1 MTDAAPTELSLK
13 TVARVH
19 DITTM
24 FHAFV
29 YFAPEAAEEY
39 AAVGVQGRS
48 GYFAS
53 RSAPLGPVSAEVVTA
68 TFYNFSPDLVRS
80 AIDGVW
86 DLVSPEEVQ
95 RARWRAVM
103 QILDATVADAMTDA
117 EVAEAVDV
125 VESCVAALS
134 YAGRPL
140 AGANASVLTL
150 LAEPEFAG
158 NRLLRLWQLVTILR
172 EWRGDVHIGLLIA
185 EPLDGCECTVVSE
198 HLFQRP
204 GIIKSTRAW
213 SEADWSLA
221 VERLTERGWLDED
234 GITEDGRE
242 RRSAIEHRTNELDA
256 AAWNGMGD
264 QAVNRFGD
272 LLRPA
277 IEALT
282 TGNYFAAIGRPA
294 PEGEASTKH

>member
-1 MTDAAPTELSLK
+1 MTDAAPTDLSLK
-13 TVARVH
+13 TVARLH

-29 YFAPEAAEEY
+29 YFAPEAAQEY

-68 TFYNFSPDLVRS
+68 TFYNFSPALVRS
-80 AIDGVW
+80 AMDGVW
-86 DLVSPEEVQ
+86 DRVSPEEVQ

-103 QILDATVADAMTDA
+103 QILDATAADTMTDG
-117 EVAEAVDV
+117 EVAEALDV
-125 VESCVAALS
+125 VESCVATLS

-140 AGANASVLTL
+140 AAGNASVLPL
-150 LAEPEFAG
+150 LDEPEFAG

-172 EWRGDVHIGLLIA
+172 EWRGDAHIGLLIA

-198 HLFQRP
+198 HLFHRP
-204 GIIKSTRAW
+204 GMIRSTRAW

-221 VERLTERGWLDED
+221 VERLTGRGWLDEN
-234 GITEDGRE
+234 GITEDGRA
-242 RRSAIEHRTNELDA
+242 RRSSIEHRTNELDA

-272 LLRPA
+272 LLGPA

-282 TGNYFAAIGRPA
+282 AGNYFAAVGRPA
-294 PEGEASTKH
+294 PGG